1 MPDFRARVRDSL
13 PAAVPPPAGWIPWAG
28 LMQDIRHGARVLRRR
43 RGITLVEMLTMA
55 LGIGATTALFSVTYG
70 VLLKP
75 LPWPDSDRLVRLTET
90 RQGHEPRVR
99 GTGLTVNGR
108 PSIRRSK
115 RLVDG

>member
-75 LPWPDSDRLVRLTET
+75 LPWPDSDLVSSDS
-90 RQGHEPRVR
+90 PPPAAK
-99 GTGLTVNGR
+99 GR
-108 PSIRRSK
+108 EGK
-115 RLVDG
+115 RKRP